1 MRCFSWCSDKRAAVS
16 RAFICFVLGCASVCL
31 GAAQSTARTP
41 QAPEALSYAGRVPL
55 KPSQAPQ
62 AAPAPANQQDGR
74 LDLTLQQAFQMALKN
89 NLDIELE
96 RVDQGIA
103 QFSVPLTEGGG
114 LPRSINYAVAE
125 TPAGEAPVAVPLL
138 SFTSPGLSPLNVSP
152 ITSTVSSSYNTS
164 RVLGE
169 SHSLSLVPSSY
180 SSGSPVPGFDAQLL
194 GQYGWLRRDPGV
206 AIANGAPSTTPADTA
221 ITNNTLGDTI
231 LTKGF
236 SPGTTI
242 QFGVN
247 NFVQTFYSGRS
258 SAVPFTHPN
267 AYGLVAQ
274 PLFRG
279 AGRANNTRYIAI
291 AKTNQKISA
300 AVLEQQM
307 ISTIAGV
314 TNLYIDLVSLQDSVK
329 VQEQAVAAAELLLHN
344 DEEQLKVGRMP
355 PIEVARAQALVTS
368 TQLVLTQAAALR
380 EQQQMILRT
389 LVDPQSLTVA
399 LGRTPEIAAIDPLL
413 PPQIEPQASV
423 EEMVQSAWAK
433 RPDMQAAQMQVTNG
447 ERQVAGS
454 VNAAKP
460 EIDLY
465 GTYELRGVVIPGL
478 TAIGGNSLTGNAPTD
493 PIPTGGIRSST
504 LYEAGIQFALPL
516 QNRVA
521 QANLGADKALLR
533 QQQLRVTQLEAQV
546 AAEVQ
551 NAITALN
558 AAKSA
563 ADAATKAREL
573 QSKLLDAAQESF
585 TAGYTTNLS
594 VIEQQTY
601 LAQSQTTEVM
611 AKAAWIKAASQLD
624 RVLGQTLEK
633 SGISL
638 QGDRAR

>member
-1 MRCFSWCSDKRAAVS
+1 MRSFFWCADKGVAVW
-16 RAFICFVLGCASVCL
+16 RAFSCFVLGCALAC
-31 GAAQSTARTP
+31 GAAAQS
-41 QAPEALSYAGRVPL
+41 
-55 KPSQAPQ
+55 Q
-62 AAPAPANQQDGR
+62 AAQASSAPASSQDGR
-74 LDLTLQQAFQMALKN
+74 LYLTLQQAFQMALKN

-103 QFSVPLTEGGG
+103 GFSLPLTEGGG
-114 LPRSINYAVAE
+114 LPRSINYTVAE

-138 SFTSPGLSPLNVSP
+138 SFSSPGLSPLSVSP
-152 ITSTVSSSYNTS
+152 VASTVSSSYNTS

-221 ITNNTLGDTI
+221 TTDNTLGNTI
-231 LTKGF
+231 VTKGF

-242 QFGVN
+242 QLGVN
-247 NFVQTFYSGRS
+247 NFVQSFYSGRS
-258 SAVPFTHPN
+258 SAAPFTHPN

-274 PLFRG
+274 PLLRG
-279 AGRANNTRYIAI
+279 AGRANNMRYIAI

-368 TQLVLTQAAALR
+368 TQLVLTQVAALR
-380 EQQQMILRT
+380 DQQQVILRT
-389 LVDPQSLTVA
+389 LLDPQSLTVA
-399 LGRTPEIAAIDPLL
+399 PGRTPEIVATDALL
-413 PPQIEPQASV
+413 PPQTEPQASV

-433 RPDMQAAQMQVTNG
+433 RPDMQAARMQVSNG
-447 ERQVAGS
+447 ERQVAS
-454 VNAAKP
+454 SANAAKP

-478 TAIGGNSLTGNAPTD
+478 TTIGGDSLTGNAPTD

-533 QQQLRVTQLEAQV
+533 QQQLRATQLEAQV

-573 QSKLLDAAQESF
+573 QSRLLGAAQESF
-585 TAGYTTNLS
+585 TAGYGTNLS

-611 AKAAWIKAASQLD
+611 AKAAWVKAASQLD

-633 SGISL
+633 TGISL
-638 QGDRAR
+638 NFDPAKIEQRRQ

>member
-1 MRCFSWCSDKRAAVS
+1 
-16 RAFICFVLGCASVCL
+16 
-31 GAAQSTARTP
+31 
-41 QAPEALSYAGRVPL
+41 
-55 KPSQAPQ
+55 
-62 AAPAPANQQDGR
+62 
-74 LDLTLQQAFQMALKN
+74 
-89 NLDIELE
+89 
-96 RVDQGIA
+96 
-103 QFSVPLTEGGG
+103 
-114 LPRSINYAVAE
+114 VAE

-221 ITNNTLGDTI
+221 ITNNTLGDTT

-236 SPGTTI
+236 SPGTTM

-279 AGRANNTRYIAI
+279 AGRANNMRYIAI

-307 ISTIAGV
+307 ISTITGV

-380 EQQQMILRT
+380 DQQQMILRT
-389 LVDPQSLTVA
+389 LVDPESLTVA
-399 LGRTPEIAAIDPLL
+399 PGRTPEIVAIDPLL
-413 PPQIEPQASV
+413 PPQTETQASV

-454 VNAAKP
+454 ANAARP

-478 TAIGGNSLTGNAPTD
+478 TAIGGDSLTGNAPTD

-546 AAEVQ
+546 VAEVQ

-573 QSKLLDAAQESF
+573 QSKLLDASQESF
-585 TAGYTTNLS
+585 TAGYSTNLS

-611 AKAAWIKAASQLD
+611 AKAAWMKAASQVD

-633 SGISL
+633 SGVSL
-638 QGDRAR
+638 QGDPTR